1 MAGRAR
7 AVRPDGFATLFF
19 DTGGVLALARR
30 ERRAHAFLEQARRYR
45 ASLWMSSLTLAEP
58 VPSRDQMAVEWTM
71 SRLRR
76 RGVTEAD
83 CVRAAKLAAAAGEG
97 AGTVN
102 VLIAAAVLRSPKPV
116 VLLTG
121 DPKSMRL
128 LLAGRPG
135 VAVVGV

>member
-7 AVRPDGFATLFF
+7 AVKPDGFATLFF
-19 DTGGVLALARR
+19 DAGGVLALARR

-45 ASLWMSSLTLAEP
+45 AGLWTSSLTLAE
-58 VPSRDQMAVEWTM
+58 VVSGRDQMAVEWTM
-71 SRLRR
+71 GRLRR
-76 RGVTEAD
+76 RAVTEAD

-97 AGTVN
+97 TKTVN
-102 VLIAAAVLRSPKPV
+102 ALIAAAVLKSPRPV

-121 DPKSMRL
+121 DPSGMRL

-135 VAVVGV
+135 VAVIGV